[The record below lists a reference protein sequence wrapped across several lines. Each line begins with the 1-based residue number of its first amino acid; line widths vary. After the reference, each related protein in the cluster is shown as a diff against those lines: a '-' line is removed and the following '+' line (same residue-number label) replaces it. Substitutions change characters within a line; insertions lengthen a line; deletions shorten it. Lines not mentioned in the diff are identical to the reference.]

1 MKKIKYILY
10 SLLCFSVCLIKTNA
24 ASIEMSVTSSTITK
38 GASVTVNAIFR
49 SDNSIFFTEG
59 KLSCSGAGVNASKDL
74 GNDDM
79 SDGNKSKSFSLSI
92 KPTTTGKVTCS
103 ISGARMTDSG
113 SNGWLNVS
121 TNSKTITV
129 NAPSSNTTTTKP
141 KSSNNYLTSLTI
153 DGYELDKTFSKDTLE
168 YNVEIKPEDEKITV
182 NAQTADSTAKVTG
195 TGEITLN
202 PGSNKI
208 EIKVTAQNGNVKTYV
223 INANLKEYK
232 NIEVDIDNKKY
243 SIVRKEGLIDKI
255 DGYEKTTIKIDEEDV
270 LAYHNEKTKYDLVI
284 LKDESDNYN
293 YYLYKDNEYTLY
305 KEYDFSGTK
314 LFIIDKE
321 LDKDKKN
328 IMISSE
334 LTLGEDKIKAYQID
348 KSKKNETYAL
358 DDRKLSN
365 YYLVYAMNTNTGNEG
380 YYLIDSKENT
390 AIRYN
395 DEIGSFFT
403 ATITQNNNDSKYK
416 NYFFIALGVF
426 GLTILV
432 LGICSL
438 VKNKKNKHKYSNL

>member
-1 MKKIKYILY
+1 MKKVKYIFY
-10 SLLCFSVCLIKTNA
+10 SLMCFGLCLIKANA
-24 ASIEMSVTSSTITK
+24 ASIEMSVTSSTVTK
-38 GASVTVNAIFR
+38 GTGVTVNAIFR

-113 SNGWLNVS
+113 TNDWINVS
-121 TNSKTITV
+121 TNAKTITV
-129 NAPSSNTTTTKP
+129 NAPVSTTTPSKP
-141 KSSNNYLTSLTI
+141 KSSNNNLISLTI

-168 YNVEIKPEDEKITV
+168 YNVEIKPEDEKINV

-223 INANLKEYK
+223 INATLKEYK

-243 SIVRKEGLIDKI
+243 TIVRKEGLIDTI
-255 DGYEKTTIKIDEEDV
+255 EGYEKTTIKIEDEDV

-284 LKDESDNYN
+284 LKDEDDNYN
-293 YYLYKDNEYTLY
+293 YYVYKDNKYTLY

-321 LDKDKKN
+321 LDKNKKN
-328 IMISSE
+328 TLISSE
-334 LTLGEDKIKAYQID
+334 FKIGEDKIKAYQID
-348 KSKKNETYAL
+348 KSKKNQTYAL
-358 DDRKLSN
+358 DEKKLSN
-365 YYLVYAMNTNTGNEG
+365 YYLVYAMNINTGNEG
-380 YYLIDSKENT
+380 YYLIDNKENT
-390 AIRYN
+390 TIRYS
-395 DEIGSFFT
+395 DEMSSFFMDT
-403 ATITQNNNDSKYK
+403 VTQNSEDAKYK
-416 NYFFIALGVF
+416 NYFFIALGAF
-426 GLTILV
+426 GFTILII
-432 LGICSL
+432 GICSL
-438 VKNKKNKHKYSNL
+438 VKSRKNRRKHNL

>member
-1 MKKIKYILY
+1 MNRVKYIVY
-10 SLLCFSVCLIKTNA
+10 SLVCFGLCLIRANA

-38 GASVTVNAIFR
+38 GASVTVNAIFK
-49 SDNSIFFTEG
+49 SNNSIFFTEG
-59 KLSCSGAGVNASKDL
+59 KLSCSGAGVSASKDL

-113 SNGWLNVS
+113 TNGWINVS
-121 TNSKTITV
+121 TNAKTITV
-129 NAPSSNTTTTKP
+129 NAPASTTTPSKP

-153 DGYELDKTFSKDTLE
+153 DGYELDKTFSKNTLE
-168 YNVEIKPEDEKITV
+168 YNVEIKPEDEKINV

-208 EIKVTAQNGNVKTYV
+208 EIKVTAQNGNVKTYI
-223 INANLKEYK
+223 INATLKEYK
-232 NIEVDIDNKKY
+232 NIEVNIDNKKY

-255 DGYEKTTIKIDEEDV
+255 KGYEKTTIKIEDEEV

-284 LKDESDNYN
+284 LKDEDDKYN
-293 YYLYKDNEYTLY
+293 YYVYKDSKYTLY

-321 LDKDKKN
+321 LNKDKKN
-328 IMISSE
+328 NFISSE
-334 LTLGEDKIKAYQID
+334 FTIGEDKIKAYQVD

-358 DDRKLSN
+358 DDKKLSN
-365 YYLVYAMNTNTGNEG
+365 YYLVYAMNINTGNEG
-380 YYLIDSKENT
+380 YYLIDNKENT
-390 AIRYN
+390 AIRYS
-395 DEIGSFFT
+395 DEIGSFF
-403 ATITQNNNDSKYK
+403 AYTITQNNNDSKYK

-432 LGICSL
+432 MGISSI
-438 VKNKKNKHKYSNL
+438 VKSKKNKHKYSNL

>member
-208 EIKVTAQNGNVKTYV
+208 EIKVTAQNGNVKTYI

-293 YYLYKDNEYTLY
+293 YYLYKDNKYTLY